1 MNLSLRFIALIMIVL
16 FVLSSALFYRLLNH
30 YYEDEAFKRI
40 EQAVGFDKA
49 LQSYINDVQK
59 PSVYGLIQTG
69 HLPKDFFD
77 PTLLS
82 STFIAN
88 HVNDLFVSKS
98 TAFVRL
104 KFASDNPTN
113 SRNRATSYERE
124 ILEKFRA
131 KQFKSY
137 RDKVVVDGKENLFY
151 ALPVAYNTNE
161 CLKCHGRPSDAPN
174 QMRKMYGDNSG
185 FGEKRDH
192 LRAIVA
198 IYTPI
203 ETDNDEMIFFFWSVE
218 SLMLFVFGLIY
229 GLVYYYSHTIS
240 KKDELLA
247 RQSRFAAMGEMIG
260 MIAHQ
265 WRQPLTGIGM
275 TVNNMKLD
283 IELSMVDEVKWTQQL
298 EVIESQITY
307 LSHTIDDFR
316 NFFKP
321 NKKLSEVNIK
331 ALIDDALRVIESS
344 LKSHDITVTIVCD
357 DIVVNSARNDLMQ
370 VLLNLIKNVQDAY
383 MQTQI
388 VPSPL
393 DIEVVSN
400 NSWLTL
406 SIKDS
411 AGGISPKIIH
421 DIFNPY
427 FSTKDEKNGTGLGLY
442 MSKMIIEEHLGGKL
456 DVVSDNG
463 MTQFSIRL
471 PISTAGQPD
480 GNQCY

>member
-16 FVLSSALFYRLLNH
+16 FLLSSAFFYRLLNH
-30 YYEDEAFKRI
+30 YYENEAFKRI

-49 LQSYINDVQK
+49 LQSYINDFQK

-113 SRNRATSYERE
+113 SRNRATVYESVV
-124 ILEKFRA
+124 LEKFRA
-131 KQFKSY
+131 QQFKSY

-151 ALPVAYNTNE
+151 ALPVTLNTNE
-161 CLKCHGRPSDAPN
+161 CLKCHGSPSDAPK

-229 GLVYYYSHTIS
+229 GLIYYYSHTIS

-265 WRQPLTGIGM
+265 WRQPLTGVGM

-283 IELSMVDEVKWTQQL
+283 IELSMIDEAKWTQQL

-321 NKKLSEVNIK
+321 NQKLSEVNIK
-331 ALIDDALRVIESS
+331 GLVDDALRVIESS
-344 LKSHDITVTIVCD
+344 LKSHDIAVTIVCD
-357 DIVVNSARNDLMQ
+357 DFVVNSARNDLMQ
-370 VLLNLIKNVQDAY
+370 VLLNLIKNAQDAY
-383 MQTQI
+383 IQTQI
-388 VPSPL
+388 VPCPL
-393 DIEVVSN
+393 DIEVVPSN
-400 NSWLTL
+400 GWLTI

-442 MSKMIIEEHLGGKL
+442 MSKMIVEEHLGGKL
-456 DVVSDNG
+456 DVVSDKG

-471 PISTAGQPD
+471 PISTTGKPD
-480 GNQCY
+480 GN